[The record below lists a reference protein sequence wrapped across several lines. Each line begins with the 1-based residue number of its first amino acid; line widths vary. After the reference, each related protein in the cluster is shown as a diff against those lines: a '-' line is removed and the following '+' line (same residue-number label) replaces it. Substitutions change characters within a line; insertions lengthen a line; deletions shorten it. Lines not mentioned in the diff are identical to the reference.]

1 MDLHYNAV
9 AGTAIPYY
17 MVGMTTHALALA
29 NLLTF
34 LLEHHAELVTHVHYD
49 AGRAVVTLGAPPRG
63 ATMLAWEWEPS
74 PSLKGTLTFVTP
86 SGILVL
92 APEHA

>member
-1 MDLHYNAV
+1 
-9 AGTAIPYY
+9 
-17 MVGMTTHALALA
+17 MVGMTQHALALT

-63 ATMLAWEWEPS
+63 RTMLGWEWEAS
-74 PSLKGTLTFVTP
+74 PSLKNTLTHVTP

-92 APEHA
+92 APEFTR